1 MNGRNYH
8 MQYRRGIYR
17 KKKIRF
23 IIIASVIAFLLLFV
37 LFLIIGTA
45 LSNKTYL
52 YDPSADSNS
61 SADTTDTTTLPKA
74 QKVQA
79 RALVLLT
86 QDSSSLYSR
95 VSALPSE
102 TEAVCV
108 RLNASDGTLLYKSNV
123 AGALSSFTT
132 ADNASRPETLFST
145 IQRRE
150 LYISAAL
157 EMTALSRSDELL
169 TPVMLSAYA
178 SMAAEV
184 LEGGA
189 DDILFIA
196 PAPTGELTAEKT
208 EAFISQLAFVAEQT
222 RSLVPDACIGFAIP
236 DVLLSANNSAEII
249 AALAEDFNYLSIDAT
264 NYGKEDPAEYLER
277 KLGNSES
284 ADTQYYILRYGM
296 RRLLPSLSDKA
307 LEEELISIAEQYSSN
322 NHNWQILP

>member
-17 KKKIRF
+17 KRKIRF
-23 IIIASVIAFLLLFV
+23 IIIASTIAFLLLFV

-45 LSNKTYL
+45 LSNKTHL
-52 YDPSADSNS
+52 YDPNADSNLS
-61 SADTTDTTTLPKA
+61 DNVSDTTTLAVA

-95 VSALPSE
+95 VSALPAE

-108 RLNASDGTLLYKSNV
+108 RLNSSDGTLLYKSDV
-123 AGALSSFTT
+123 AEAISSFTT

-157 EMTALSRSDELL
+157 EMTALQRSDELL
-169 TPVMLSAYA
+169 TPIMLSAYA

-184 LEGGA
+184 YEGGA

-196 PAPTGELTAEKT
+196 PTPTGELTAERIEKLL
-208 EAFISQLAFVAEQT
+208 SQLISLAEQT
-222 RSLVPDACIGFAIP
+222 RSLAPNACLGFALS
-236 DVLLSANNSAEII
+236 DALLSTSDSAEII
-249 AALAEDFNYLSIDAT
+249 AALAEHFNYLSIDAT

-296 RRLLPSLSDKA
+296 RILLPSLSDRA
-307 LEEELISIAEQYSSN
+307 LEEELIAIAEQYSSN

>member
-17 KKKIRF
+17 KKRIKL
-23 IIIASVIAFLLLFV
+23 IIIASSISLLLLLT

-45 LSNKTYL
+45 LSNKTHI
-52 YDPSADSNS
+52 YDPNGEDG
-61 SADTTDTTTLPKA
+61 TQVPTDNTSLPKA
-74 QKVQA
+74 EKIQA
-79 RALVLLT
+79 RPLVLLT

-95 VSALPSE
+95 VTSLPSG

-108 RLNASDGTLLYKSNV
+108 RLNLSDGTLLYKSDI
-123 AGALSSFTT
+123 AGTISSFKT
-132 ADNASRPETLFST
+132 AENASRAETLFST

-157 EMTALSRSDELL
+157 EMTALSKQSEFLL
-169 TPVMLSAYA
+169 PVMLSAYS

-184 LEGGA
+184 FNAGA

-196 PAPTGELTAEKT
+196 PAPVGEMTQEKLEEYT
-208 EAFISQLAFVAEQT
+208 SQLISVADQT
-222 RSLVPDACIGFAIP
+222 RKLSANACFGFALPDA
-236 DVLLSANNSAEII
+236 LLSAENSAEII
-249 AALAEDFNYLSIDAT
+249 SELSEHFNYLAIDAT

-284 ADTQYYILRYGM
+284 SDTQYYILRYDM
-296 RRLLPSLSDKA
+296 RILLPSLSDRET
-307 LEEELISIAEQYSSN
+307 EERLISIAEQYSSN

>member
-1 MNGRNYH
+1 
-8 MQYRRGIYR
+8 MQYRRGVYR
-17 KKKIRF
+17 KRRIRF
-23 IIIASVIAFLLLFV
+23 IIIASVVAFLLIFA

-45 LSNKTYL
+45 LSNKTHL
-52 YDPSADSNS
+52 YDPDADSNAS
-61 SADTTDTTTLPKA
+61 DDVTDAAGLAAAEKI
-74 QKVQA
+74 QA

-95 VSALPSE
+95 VSALPSG

-108 RLNASDGTLLYKSNV
+108 RLNAPDGTLLYKSDV
-123 AGALSSFTT
+123 AGAISSFTT

-157 EMTALSRSDELL
+157 EMTALSRADELL
-169 TPVMLSAYA
+169 TPIMLSAYA

-184 LEGGA
+184 FEGGA
-189 DDILFIA
+189 NDILFIA
-196 PAPTGELTAEKT
+196 PIPSGEMTAEKID
-208 EAFISQLAFVAEQT
+208 AFISQLASVAKQT
-222 RSLVPDACIGFAIP
+222 RELAPDACLGFALP
-236 DVLLSANNSAEII
+236 DLLLSSNNSAEII
-249 AALAEDFNYLSIDAT
+249 AALAEHFNYLAIDAT

-277 KLGNSES
+277 KLGNNEN

-296 RRLLPSLSDKA
+296 RILLPSLPDKDI
-307 LEEELISIAEQYSSN
+307 EDELIAIAEQYSSN